1 MQSDQSE
8 TQRQQPTRRQPSRR
22 LRRSREQ
29 WIEIVQQ
36 YRQSNCTQAEF
47 CRRNGISLATFNKW
61 IHRLRTETESG
72 FVEVTPNESPVADIK
87 KDGFLVRLTLGNGV
101 VLELNRS

>member
-1 MQSDQSE
+1 MQSDPSE
-8 TQRQQPTRRQPSRR
+8 TQPTRRQPSRR

-47 CRRNGISLATFNKW
+47 CRQNGISLATFNKW
-61 IHRLRTETESG
+61 IHRIRTETESG
-72 FVEVTPNESPVADIK
+72 FVEVTPNESPVADIQK
-87 KDGFLVRLTLGNGV
+87 GGFQVRLTLGNGV
-101 VLELNRS
+101 VLELSQS